1 MVETRLHLA
10 DETATLAC
18 GAALAAVMR
27 PGMVLFLEGGLGAG
41 KTTLTR
47 GLLRALGWGGN
58 VKSPTYTLVE
68 PYELASGPFYHFD
81 LYRLLDPEE
90 LELIGGRDYFSS
102 DAICVVEWPDKGAGF
117 LPPADLLIRLTT
129 AGSGRDI
136 LVCSGSAAGK
146 TAVDD
151 WQLLIQGQF
160 ASER

>member
-10 DETATLAC
+10 DEAATLAC
-18 GAALAAVMR
+18 GAALAAAVR

-47 GLLRALGWGGN
+47 GLLRGLGWGGN

-117 LPPADLLIRLTT
+117 LPPADLLIRLAT

-151 WQLLIQGQF
+151 WQPMIQGQF
-160 ASER
+160 TSER